1 MEDPEKTMGIRPRT
15 DTRPHG
21 PGRARTRGQGLVE
34 FALLLPVFLLL
45 FAAALDL
52 GRLAYARIAVENAAR
67 EAAFQASVTPTSYS
81 AGQPCPTPDPVTGDP
96 PNNLVICRALLEA
109 DGSPIEL
116 GPTDI
121 SLDCDPNCSP
131 GIGHTITIEVRGSMP
146 LLTPF
151 MAAFFGGTVDFA
163 STATAQ
169 IETLPDAADAPATT
183 ATPEPTIEPSPSP
196 SPEPT
201 PTPTP
206 ACTLPSAGF
215 TYTTAPSTSKSP
227 VTMTVTDTSS
237 ASAWC
242 PITSWAWD
250 WGDGV
255 ITYGQAQA
263 PHVFYNPGPA
273 ANKSFSVTL
282 TVTNAVGSSTSGAVI
297 ITVKKH

>member
-1 MEDPEKTMGIRPRT
+1 MGFSPLT
-15 DTRPHG
+15 ATPADG
-21 PGRARTRGQGLVE
+21 SDRARTRGQSLVE

-67 EAAFQASVTPTSYS
+67 EAALQASVTPTSYT
-81 AGQPCPTPDPVTGDP
+81 AGLPCPAPDPLTGDP
-96 PNNLVICRALLEA
+96 PTNLVICRALLEA
-109 DGSPIEL
+109 DGSPIEIA
-116 GPTDI
+116 PTDV
-121 SLDCDPNCSP
+121 SLTCDPNCSS

-151 MAAFFGGTVDFA
+151 MAAFFGGSVGFS

-169 IETLPDAADAPATT
+169 IETLPTAGDAPDPTS
-183 ATPEPTIEPSPSP
+183 TPDPTGEPSPSP
-196 SPEPT
+196 TPEPTVEPT

-215 TYTTAPSTSKSP
+215 TYTTAPSTGKSP

-255 ITYGQAQA
+255 TTYGQSQL
-263 PHVFYNPGPA
+263 PHVYYNPGPV

-297 ITVKKH
+297 ITVKKK